1 MVEKTEYL
9 SDKTT
14 PEAQF
19 QLVSEINTLCYIS
32 LITIAVVVNYDWNQD
47 GILISLKLIIP
58 DDIKIMNITLK
69 KNLVQAL

>member
-9 SDKTT
+9 SHKTT
-14 PEAQF
+14 PEVQF
-19 QLVSEINTLCYIS
+19 QLVSEINTLFYIS

>member
-1 MVEKTEYL
+1 MVEKSEYL
-9 SDKTT
+9 SHKTT

-58 DDIKIMNITLK
+58 DDIKIMNVTLK

>member
-19 QLVSEINTLCYIS
+19 QLVSEINTLFYIS

-58 DDIKIMNITLK
+58 DDIKIMNVTLK